1 MPLILDRITE
11 PGQLKGLSL
20 RDLEVLASELRTRII
35 ETCAAN
41 GGHLAPSLGVV
52 ELTIALHR
60 VFDSPSDKIVW
71 DVGHQAYAHKLL
83 TGRNA
88 AFGTL
93 RKMGG
98 LSGFPKRA
106 ESPHD
111 CFDVGHSS
119 TSISAALGL
128 AVARD
133 LKGARNKVLAVI
145 GDGSM
150 TGGIAFEG
158 LNHAGELN
166 KDLVVILNDN
176 EMSISENVGALSNL
190 LSRTITSEFVH
201 KAKKDLEAFL
211 ESMPR
216 FGQSA
221 LKIAKR
227 AEESLK
233 GLFTPGMLFEAFG
246 FEYIGPIDGHNIPLL
261 LETLENV
268 KRFDDAVL
276 IHVLTKKGKG
286 YPAAEAT
293 PSLFHGVG
301 PFDAETGKV
310 LKGKGGAAS
319 YTAIFGQTI
328 KRLALENEKIVAVTA
343 AMPDGTGLS
352 PFAREFP
359 ERFFDVGIAEQHAV
373 TFAAGLAAE
382 GFRPVVALYSSF
394 LQRGFDQLCHDV
406 CLQDLPVLFAID
418 RAGVV
423 GSDGP
428 THHGV
433 FDLSYL
439 RQLPG
444 LTVMAPKDENE
455 LQHMLVT
462 ALSLDGPSAVRYPRG
477 NGLGV
482 PIDQI
487 LAPLPVGKGELLR
500 KGKDGALIAIGT
512 MVQPALEAA
521 ALLASEGVELSVMNA
536 RFVKPLDVELILALA
551 GTGMLVTLEENAL
564 QGGFGTAVLELLEEN
579 DVTGVCVT
587 RLGFPDSFVE
597 QGEQA
602 ELKAAYGLDV
612 DGIVRSIRKAR
623 GSDRVDGDQPEA
635 IASGDADGREADA
648 GDADGRD
655 AADTPAFPP
664 SP

>member
-1 MPLILDRITE
+1 MPSLLDRITD
-11 PGQLKGLSL
+11 PSQLKRLSL
-20 RDLEVLASELRTRII
+20 RELELLAGELRGRII
-35 ETCAAN
+35 ETCASN

-60 VFDSPSDKIVW
+60 VFDSPKDKIVW

-88 AFGTL
+88 AFGSLRTL
-93 RKMGG
+93 GG
-98 LSGFPKRA
+98 ISGFPKRS

-111 CFDVGHSS
+111 AFDVGHSS

-133 LKGARNKVLAVI
+133 LKGERNKVIAVI

-150 TGGIAFEG
+150 TGGMAFEA
-158 LNHAGELN
+158 LNHAGALN

-176 EMSISENVGALSNL
+176 EMSISENVGALSDL

-201 KAKKDLEAFL
+201 KAKKELEAFL
-211 ESMPR
+211 EGVPM
-216 FGQSA
+216 FGNSVLQ
-221 LKIAKR
+221 IAKR

-261 LETLENV
+261 LKTLENV

-286 YPAAEAT
+286 YPPAEAN

-301 PFDAETGKV
+301 PFDPATGKV

-319 YTAIFGQTI
+319 YTGIFGAAL
-328 KRLALENEKIVAVTA
+328 KKLALENEKIVAVTA

-352 PFAREFP
+352 PFAAAFP
-359 ERFFDVGIAEQHAV
+359 DRFFDVGIAEQHAV

-433 FDLSYL
+433 YDLSYL
-439 RQLPG
+439 RLLPG

-455 LQHMLVT
+455 LQHMLLT
-462 ALSLDGPSAVRYPRG
+462 GLRLDGPSAVRYPRG
-477 NGLGV
+477 SGCGV
-482 PIDQI
+482 PIDQV
-487 LAPLPVGKGELLR
+487 LVTLPIGKGELLR
-500 KGKDGALIAIGT
+500 GGSGGAILAVGT
-512 MVQPALEAA
+512 MVEPAMQAA
-521 ALLASEGVELSVMNA
+521 QALALEGVELAVMNV
-536 RFVKPLDVELILALA
+536 RFVKPLDRELILSLA
-551 GTGMLVTLEENAL
+551 ATGHLFTVEENVL
-564 QGGFGTAVLELLEEN
+564 QGGFGTAVLELLEDEG
-579 DVTGVCVT
+579 VTGVSVT
-587 RLGFPDSFVE
+587 RLGFPDSFIE
-597 QGEQA
+597 QGEQG
-602 ELKAAYGLDV
+602 ELKAAYGLDAA
-612 DGIVRSIRKAR
+612 GIAQSIRRAQLVP
-623 GSDRVDGDQPEA
+623 GV
-635 IASGDADGREADA
+635 
-648 GDADGRD
+648 
-655 AADTPAFPP
+655 
-664 SP
+664 